1 MRVKLPPMSA
11 VFLLMGA
18 LAPIIPAV
26 MIAGPVLAQPEPAA
40 LSVPPSAPIESLQ
53 ALEMQKVARAHFAQL
68 D

>member
-40 LSVPPSAPIESLQ
+40 LSVSPSAPIESLQ
-53 ALEMQKVARAHFAQL
+53 ALEVQKVARAHFAQL